1 MGAEQNS
8 PMHEDLLTQEE
19 IQLVIVEAK
28 KPEWGNPNLMGLDS
42 KKTSIFRISLPS
54 GLIMIRGNKYT
65 GLDHIDERH
74 RFGQQTWREDKD
86 ELSVSSEFRFGVSP
100 FDFIHIAES
109 VYKPNNKRSDL
120 NKRPD
125 EFDLYVGTHIYKN
138 GDPADFRLLTY
149 KGTSIIHALF
159 PVKTGNP
166 REKLL
171 SKKQHKELLKYRECA
186 VGMTFDARGSL
197 HTYTIPYK
205 NKVGQEIFKLV
216 IRGID
221 RYPFERWYVQINE
234 GNSAYL
240 QTVFIKEVVL
250 RLPVEHGFIRS
261 IFISDGSKI
270 FAEVAA
276 LAILSN
282 KFDYDKEEPLHT
294 LEGRPEGFGPTYF
307 SW

>member
-8 PMHEDLLTQEE
+8 LVHEDLLTQEE
-19 IQLVIVEAK
+19 IQLVIVEVK
-28 KPEWGNPNLMGLDS
+28 KPEWENRNLMGVGG
-42 KKTSIFRISLPS
+42 KKTSIFRISLPT

-65 GLDHIDERH
+65 GLDHIEERH

-86 ELSVSSEFRFGVSP
+86 ELIVSSEFRFGVSP
-100 FDFIHIAES
+100 FDLIHIAES
-109 VYKPNNKRSDL
+109 VYKPDNSRLDL
-120 NKRPD
+120 NNRPD

-149 KGTSIIHALF
+149 KGTSIIHTLF
-159 PVKTGNP
+159 PVKTDNP
-166 REKLL
+166 RKKLL
-171 SKKQHKELLKYRECA
+171 SEKKHKDLLKYRQCR

-205 NKVGQEIFKLV
+205 NKAGQEVFQVL

-221 RYPFERWYVQINE
+221 RYPLERWYVQINE
-234 GNSAYL
+234 GSLAYP
-240 QTVFIKEVVL
+240 QTVFIKEIVL

-261 IFISDGSKI
+261 IYISDGIKI

-282 KFDYDKEEPLHT
+282 KFDYNKEDILHT
-294 LEGRPEGFGPTYF
+294 FEGRTGELGPTYF